1 MVCMES
7 PALDFKVGV
16 LAEDFI
22 DMSRYYELK
31 TELGHLQSNSN
42 NLHGEIIELQ
52 HRLTDQ
58 RHPRSETEQRHL
70 QNINDHLHAH
80 IIARQHRLQE
90 VKQQIQEVT
99 QQIQDIEIQIIRQ
112 NEAKGQRHT
121 RRGSM

>member
-16 LAEDFI
+16 LPEDFI
-22 DMSRYYELK
+22 DMSRYYELQ
-31 TELGHLQSNSN
+31 TERGHLQSNYNS
-42 NLHGEIIELQ
+42 LHAEIIELQ

-80 IIARQHRLQE
+80 IIAVQHRL
-90 VKQQIQEVT
+90 KEVT